1 MELSLLMQMIM
12 AACGAI
18 VLYIFIG
25 FIPGTDETSV
35 LMPVSLALIL
45 GGVNPVVALT
55 FFVAAFVTLGL
66 MNLMPALIV
75 GLPGGVMSTPLVEH
89 ALVLK
94 EQGETTTAI
103 KKAAV
108 GSLIGVLIALPTS
121 LIIANAIAP
130 YADGLKQYASWLF
143 IGGAIFLS
151 LIGKAKTIS
160 LISIIP
166 MALLFQGLRTIYWDM
181 GVVPETKN
189 ITTSFFLGIT
199 IAPLMLSLISLFNQS
214 EREKLIQKEEKIT
227 LLPIIRKESL
237 SPFNILSKNEA
248 VGSVLSTLAS
258 CFLFV
263 LSPVGLTILFGE
275 MVAKREQTP
284 VKKAGAAIVTMSAL
298 VQGTYMSGLVI
309 SLIALGIPLAP
320 SAIGP
325 GAAFFEAPPL
335 FEIGN
340 TITSQF
346 PKGQLILAFIIGSVL
361 AIAVVYF
368 VAMRFASR
376 ITAFV
381 LKKIPHEAILGLFIA
396 LVILLGYMD
405 AGLINVFGILLI
417 GFACGTLNRLGVNY
431 GIQFM
436 TLYAAPAIIELFSN
450 LV

>member
-1 MELSLLMQMIM
+1 MELSLLIQMVM
-12 AACGAI
+12 AAGGAI
-18 VLYIFIG
+18 LLYIFIG

-45 GGVNPVVALT
+45 GGIHPIVALT
-55 FFVAAFVTLGL
+55 FFVASFVTLGL
-66 MNLMPALIV
+66 MNLMPVLIV

-89 ALVLK
+89 ALTLK
-94 EQGETTTAI
+94 EAGETTTAI

-108 GSLIGVLIALPTS
+108 GSLLGVLVALPTS
-121 LIIANAIAP
+121 LLIANLIAP
-130 YADGLKQYASWLF
+130 YADSLKQYASWLF

-151 LIGKAKTIS
+151 LIGKAKVIS
-160 LISIIP
+160 LISIVP
-166 MALLFQGLRTIYWDM
+166 MALLFQGLRTMYWQM

-199 IAPLMLSLISLFNQS
+199 IAPLLLSLISLFNQS
-214 EREKLIQKEEKIT
+214 ERKKLVQAEKIT
-227 LLPIIRKESL
+227 LLPEIRKESL
-237 SPFNILSKNEA
+237 SPFNVLSKNET
-248 VGSVLSTLAS
+248 VGSLLSALAS

-275 MVAKREQTP
+275 MVAKREKSTL
-284 VKKAGAAIVTMSAL
+284 KKAGSAIVTMSAL
-298 VQGTYMSGLVI
+298 VQSTYMSGLVI
-309 SLIALGIPLAP
+309 SLVALGIPLAP

-325 GAAFFEAPPL
+325 GAAFFEAPPI
-335 FEIGN
+335 FKIGDN
-340 TITSQF
+340 ITTQF
-346 PKGQLILAFIIGSVL
+346 PKSQLILAFGIGALL
-361 AIAVVYF
+361 AIAVVYV

-396 LVILLGYMD
+396 LVVLLGYMD

-436 TLYAAPAIIELFSN
+436 TLYAAPALIELFSN